1 MSYSNRNLNSRV
13 KIVDH
18 FDDIINQIDIK
29 TETSLQDQ
37 SLTEETRNELNEIR
51 EEQIE
56 KIKEIKEINLNHL
69 NNDKETKEELEEII
83 YFDCILLEQP
93 KSLNGIVLWITS
105 WFYNEK
111 DLKFLR

>member
-1 MSYSNRNLNSRV
+1 M
-13 KIVDH
+13 
-18 FDDIINQIDIK
+18 
-29 TETSLQDQ
+29 
-37 SLTEETRNELNEIR
+37 NEIR

-93 KSLNGIVLWITS
+93 KSLNGIVLCITS
-105 WFYNEK
+105 WFHNEK